1 MRVPQ
6 RIGDSSSLVK
16 EQVRNDLG
24 ANAGQAGS
32 GTPFYAFSLLQRTT
46 GWLARLASIGVLAL
60 PAVGCVTLPRA
71 DRVDA
76 ALEKAVA
83 PVVELPEAVV
93 EAAKPSNDRDWSPD
107 QAVLPYAE
115 FHGDSVT
122 VHNIR
127 NCTYRTAEDYT
138 VDHYDRTYDLSKIE
152 TLDYVVTPFLNTP
165 SLAHLAMSFGF
176 EDDEYLGVSVEI
188 RKEKGEQ
195 YAPLKGVLRQFELMY
210 VVADERDLI
219 RLCTDH
225 YLNGVYIYRA
235 KASPEEVRAMF
246 VDVMTRTNDLAL
258 HPEFYN
264 TFTNN
269 CTTNIVKHLN
279 RTSRFHV
286 PYGKGILFPG
296 YFDRM
301 VYDLG
306 LIDNDVSFEQLKLRS
321 RVNRRVYF
329 HADNPDFSAAIRR

>member
-1 MRVPQ
+1 MRVPR

-16 EQVRNDLG
+16 EQVRNHLG
-24 ANAGQAGS
+24 A
-32 GTPFYAFSLLQRTT
+32 TRLPLFQRTA
-46 GWLARLASIGVLAL
+46 GWLVRLALAGVLAL
-60 PAVGCVTLPRA
+60 PAVGCVALPRT
-71 DRVDA
+71 DQVDA

-83 PVVELPEAVV
+83 PVVELPKGVV

-115 FHGDSVT
+115 LHGDSVT

-138 VDHYDRTYDLSKIE
+138 VDHYDKTYDLTKIK
-152 TLDYVVTPFLNTP
+152 TLDFVVTPFLNTP

-225 YLNGVYIYRA
+225 YLNGVYVYRA
-235 KASPEEVRAMF
+235 KATPAEVRAIF

-279 RTSRFHV
+279 RGSRFHV
-286 PYGKGILFPG
+286 PYGKGVLLPG
-296 YFDRM
+296 YFDRTA
-301 VYDLG
+301 YNLG

-321 RVNRRVYF
+321 RVNRRVYA
-329 HADNPDFSAAIRR
+329 HADDPGFSAAIRR

>member
-1 MRVPQ
+1 MRVPWK
-6 RIGDSSSLVK
+6 ICDSS
-16 EQVRNDLG
+16 
-24 ANAGQAGS
+24 
-32 GTPFYAFSLLQRTT
+32 SLLQRTT
-46 GWLARLASIGVLAL
+46 AWLARVTLVGLAAL
-60 PAVGCVTLPRA
+60 PAVGCVSLPRA

-93 EAAKPSNDRDWSPD
+93 EAGKPSNDRDWSPD
-107 QAVLPYAE
+107 QTVLAYAE

-122 VHNIR
+122 MRNIR
-127 NCTYRTAEDYT
+127 NCTYRSAEDYSI
-138 VDHYDRTYDLSKIE
+138 DHYDKTYDLTKIK
-152 TLDYVVTPFLNTP
+152 TLDYVVTPFLNSP

-176 EDDEYLGVSVEI
+176 EDDTYLGVSVEI

-246 VDVMTRTNDLAL
+246 VDVMTRANDLAV

-321 RVNRRVYF
+321 RVNRQVYSN
-329 HADNPDFSAAIRR
+329 ADNPDFSAAIRR

>member
-1 MRVPQ
+1 MNQ
-6 RIGDSSSLVK
+6 LCTGDERLIEV
-16 EQVRNDLG
+16 LY
-24 ANAGQAGS
+24 
-32 GTPFYAFSLLQRTT
+32 PFALLQRTT
-46 GWLARLASIGVLAL
+46 GWPARLALVGVLAL
-60 PAVGCVTLPRA
+60 PAVGCVTLPPA

-93 EAAKPSNDRDWSPD
+93 EAGKPSNDRDWSPD

-138 VDHYDRTYDLSKIE
+138 IDHYDKTYDLTEIK
-152 TLDYVVTPFLNTP
+152 TLDFVVTPFLNTP

-195 YAPLKGVLRQFELMY
+195 YAALKGVLRQFELMY

-225 YLNGVYIYRA
+225 YLNGVYIYRV
-235 KASPEEVRAMF
+235 KVSPEEVRAMF
-246 VDVMTRTNDLAL
+246 VDVMTRTNDLAV

-296 YFDRM
+296 YFDQTA
-301 VYDLG
+301 YDLG
-306 LIDNDVSFEQLKLRS
+306 LIDADTSFEQVKLRS

-329 HADNPDFSAAIRR
+329 HANNPDFSAAIRR

>member
-1 MRVPQ
+1 MRVSP
-6 RIGDSSSLVK
+6 RTNAIGL
-16 EQVRNDLG
+16 
-24 ANAGQAGS
+24 
-32 GTPFYAFSLLQRTT
+32 
-46 GWLARLASIGVLAL
+46 LARLASLVVLAL
-60 PAVGCVTLPRA
+60 PAVGCVSMPSA
-71 DRVDA
+71 EQVDG

-93 EAAKPSNDRDWSPD
+93 ESAKASNNRDWSPD
-107 QAVLPYAE
+107 QAVLTYSE

-122 VHNIR
+122 VRNIR
-127 NCTYRTAEDYT
+127 NCTYRTAEEYT
-138 VDHYDRTYDLSKIE
+138 VEHYDKTYDLSKLQ
-152 TLDYVVTPFLNTP
+152 TLDFVVTPFLNTP
-165 SLAHLAMSFGF
+165 ALAHLAMSFGF

-210 VVADERDLI
+210 VVVDERDMI

-235 KASPEEVRAMF
+235 KASPEQVRAMF
-246 VDVMTRTNDLAL
+246 VDVMTRANELAL
-258 HPEFYN
+258 DPEFYN

-269 CTTNIVKHLN
+269 CTTNIVDHLN
-279 RTSRFHV
+279 ATSRFKV
-286 PYGKGILFPG
+286 PYGKGLLLPG
-296 YFDRM
+296 YFDQM

-321 RVNRRVYF
+321 RVNGRVYF
-329 HADNPDFSAAIRR
+329 NADNPDFSAAIRQ